1 METYRVIQVWKA
13 NELVGWAVEKC
24 TPNRTPRQLPKR
36 YQSNEV
42 ARAEADRLNAQE
54 AGKD

>member
-1 METYRVIQVWKA
+1 MKTYRVILVWKA

-24 TPNRTPRQLPKR
+24 APNATPRRLPKR

-42 ARAEADRLNAQE
+42 ARAEMDSLKAQE
-54 AGKD
+54 AVKD

>member
-54 AGKD
+54 TGKD

>member
-13 NELVGWAVEKC
+13 KELVGWAVEKC
-24 TPNRTPRQLPKR
+24 APNETPRPLPKR